1 VLDFL
6 LKRLF
11 YSLLVLLGVIIV
23 VFFIF
28 NVLPGD
34 PARLVLGQR
43 ADVSSIEAINKDL
56 GRDKPLAVQFLIY
69 LNDLSPLSLHE
80 LKNQESSYYLNKEK
94 YSGSVKLFSFNSKAL
109 VLKSPYLRRS
119 YQTKRRVTDILVET
133 LPNTTILAIS
143 AMIFATIV
151 GIFLGTIAA
160 VKKDG
165 LIDRISL
172 VLSISGTSV
181 PSFFAGIIIAWLFG
195 FVWHKYTGL
204 NMTGNLYEIDPFEG
218 EILTLKNLILPAF
231 ALGIRPLA
239 IVVQL
244 SRSSML
250 DVLSKDYIR
259 TAAAKG
265 LSYYQIITRHA
276 IRNSL
281 NPVITA
287 ISGWFASLMAG
298 AFFVEYIFG
307 WRGIGK
313 VTVEALEK
321 YDFPVV
327 MGSVIFVALFF
338 IVINILVDI
347 IYGLLDPRIRLS

>member
-1 VLDFL
+1 
-6 LKRLF
+6 
-11 YSLLVLLGVIIV
+11 VLLGVIIV

-56 GRDKPLAVQFLIY
+56 GRDKPLSVQFLIY
-69 LNDLSPLSLHE
+69 LNDLSPFSIHK
-80 LKNQESSYYLNKEK
+80 LKDPESSYYFDKEK
-94 YSGSVKLFSFNSKAL
+94 YSSSLKLISFSSKSI

-119 YQTKRRVTDILVET
+119 YQTKRKVTDILVET

-160 VKKDG
+160 VKKDS
-165 LIDRISL
+165 LIDRLSL

-231 ALGIRPLA
+231 ALGIRPLS

-265 LSYYQIITRHA
+265 LSYYQIITKHA

-347 IYGLLDPRIRLS
+347 IYGLLDPRIRLG